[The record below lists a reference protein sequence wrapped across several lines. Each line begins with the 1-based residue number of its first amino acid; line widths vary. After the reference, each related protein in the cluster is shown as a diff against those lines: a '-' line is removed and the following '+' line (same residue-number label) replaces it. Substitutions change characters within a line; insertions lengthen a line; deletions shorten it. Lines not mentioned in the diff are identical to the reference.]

1 MSREAEEYLRASNQ
15 RGDVF
20 VAGKT
25 EYHQGGADMG
35 MIWTPRDRTLIIV
48 GAGG

>member
-1 MSREAEEYLRASNQ
+1 
-15 RGDVF
+15 VF

-35 MIWTPRDRTLIIV
+35 MIWTMRDRTLVIV